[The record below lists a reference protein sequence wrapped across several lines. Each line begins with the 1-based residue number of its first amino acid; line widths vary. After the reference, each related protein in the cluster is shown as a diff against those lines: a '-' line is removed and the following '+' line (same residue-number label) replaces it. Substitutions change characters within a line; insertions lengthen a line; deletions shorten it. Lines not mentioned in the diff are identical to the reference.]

1 MRVEAVNPSHLKAF
15 SRIFGGSTVPAVS
28 IPEFRLTVREGTPE
42 AVPVGAATIYRGP
55 VFGEGACHFAKADG
69 RHYLQVAGR
78 VALVLERDG
87 RQAFMTVASG
97 HEERAGMA
105 AGIFALQAAINATG
119 QFLLHA
125 AGVTM
130 PGSDDLAV
138 IFGHSGAGK
147 TTTTLSLCDAGF
159 GLCSDDTMIFRATAQ
174 GTTAWGLPRNLKVH
188 RNTAAMLDWVAP
200 LLSGEWN
207 DENERPLRQVD
218 LKGRIRFTPSGR
230 QRVAGLFKL
239 ERSGGTQSSVSE
251 MGAADALAALAA
263 DNMRLGA
270 PGLMAGEA
278 KQFSALAGLVRCVPV
293 FRLRAG
299 TDLATIAPALMA
311 ALANRPATS

>member
-218 LKGRIRFTPSGR
+218 LKGRIRFTPSER

>member
-15 SRIFGGSTVPAVS
+15 SRIFGGSTAPVTS
-28 IPEFRLTVREGTPE
+28 NPEFRLMVREGTPE
-42 AVPVGAATIYRGP
+42 EVPAGAATIYRGP
-55 VFGEGACHFAKADG
+55 VPGEGACHFARAGG
-69 RHYLQVAGR
+69 RHYLHVAGR

-105 AGIFALQAAINATG
+105 AGIFALQAAINTTG

-125 AGVTM
+125 AGVTV
-130 PGSDDLAV
+130 PGGNDLVV
-138 IFGHSGAGK
+138 IFGQSGAGK
-147 TTTTLSLCDAGF
+147 TTTTLSLCDEGF
-159 GLCSDDTMIFRATAQ
+159 GLCSDDAMIFRATAQ

-188 RNTAAMLDWVAP
+188 RNTAAMLDWVGP
-200 LLSGEWN
+200 LLSGEWSN
-207 DENERPLRQVD
+207 EDERPLRQAD
-218 LKGRIRFTPSGR
+218 LKGRIRFAPPGR

-239 ERSGGTQSSVSE
+239 ERSGGARSAVSE

-270 PGLMAGEA
+270 PGLLAGEA
-278 KQFSALAGLVRCVPV
+278 KQFAAFAGLARSVPV

-299 TDLATIAPALMA
+299 SDLSTIAPAVTA
-311 ALANRPATS
+311 ALAMEPARP